1 MKETF
6 LKILTDYTSL
16 EQQLSRQAV
25 LSDAKKYNELSKKYS
40 GLNDVIKKIKEL
52 EQCEKII
59 NESKQTLQTESDTD
73 LLSIADQELRDYTL
87 LHQKFEKEI
96 EEMISEKDPFDE
108 KNIIVEIRAGTG
120 GDESTLFTAEL
131 FRMYSRFAENMGWK
145 TKILSSNRTGLGGFK
160 EVIFEIIGFG
170 AYGYL
175 KYESG
180 THRVQRVPETEK
192 SGRVHTSAITVAIL
206 PEAEEIDVE
215 IRPGDLKIDV
225 FRAGGKGGQSVNTT
239 DSAVRI
245 THLPTG
251 TVVQCQDERSQLQN
265 KIKAMSVLRSRILAH
280 QIEKTTKERRD
291 LRKKQIGTGDR
302 SEKIRTYNFPQD
314 RITDHRIKKSWHN
327 INDIINGNLT
337 IITEELKKAEK
348 EEVQ

>member
-6 LKILTDYTSL
+6 SKILTDYNSL
-16 EQQLSRQAV
+16 EDQLSRREILGDV
-25 LSDAKKYNELSKKYS
+25 KKYNELNKKYS
-40 GLNDVIKKIKEL
+40 EQNDVVKKIKEL
-52 EQCEKII
+52 EKCEKII
-59 NESKQTLQTESDTD
+59 NESRQTLQNETDDD
-73 LLSIADQELRDYTL
+73 LLSIADQELKEYTL
-87 LHQKFEKEI
+87 FYQKLEKEI
-96 EEMISEKDPFDE
+96 EEMILEKDPFDE

-131 FRMYSRFAENMGWK
+131 FRMYSRFAESMGWK

-180 THRVQRVPETEK
+180 AHRVQRVPETEK

-206 PEAEEIDVE
+206 PEAKEID
-215 IRPGDLKIDV
+215 IDIKPNDLKIDV

-245 THLPTG
+245 THLPT
-251 TVVQCQDERSQLQN
+251 
-265 KIKAMSVLRSRILAH
+265 
-280 QIEKTTKERRD
+280 
-291 LRKKQIGTGDR
+291 
-302 SEKIRTYNFPQD
+302 
-314 RITDHRIKKSWHN
+314 
-327 INDIINGNLT
+327 
-337 IITEELKKAEK
+337 
-348 EEVQ
+348 